1 MDPSRR
7 CVALPQESPESAE
20 ARNRLVQGW
29 MSKADVLRALSI
41 GGPTLEKWR
50 INRLI
55 LSVWDAS
62 SGQYFYP
69 PFQLSQ
75 RCVIPE
81 MAHVMK
87 WLEPYTNE
95 SGWGSVGWWLSPHS
109 LLDGN
114 SPADI
119 FPMEAGRVVMI
130 AEEEFSEDQNRF
142 W

>member
-1 MDPSRR
+1 
-7 CVALPQESPESAE
+7 
-20 ARNRLVQGW
+20 
-29 MSKADVLRALSI
+29 MSEMDVLRALSI
-41 GGPTLEKWR
+41 DGPTLEKWR
-50 INRLI
+50 VNRQI
-55 LSVWDAS
+55 LSAWDAPS
-62 SGQYFYP
+62 EQYFYP